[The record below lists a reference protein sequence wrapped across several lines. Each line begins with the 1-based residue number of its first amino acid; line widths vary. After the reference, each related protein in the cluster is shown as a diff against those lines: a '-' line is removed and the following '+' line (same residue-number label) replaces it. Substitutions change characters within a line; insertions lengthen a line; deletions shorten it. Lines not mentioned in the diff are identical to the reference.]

1 MDGGRVLGLCWMVS
15 RAQREDQREAFDAG
29 NGDRNTT
36 TLYQSGIESDCA
48 VSGDDQL
55 QQKSL

>member
-1 MDGGRVLGLCWMVS
+1 MVR
-15 RAQREDQREAFDAG
+15 RAQRADQREAFDAG
-29 NGDRNTT
+29 NGYRNTT